1 MIGQWKSTYW
11 RDNLCCFLSE
21 AAEEA
26 EEEAPTEEAPAEE
39 APAEAQ
45 VEAPA
50 EEAPEEEAPAIE
62 GDTPTVNGNNSG
74 KKQKRDN
81 MFFYVSLSSNVK
93 VIVKSI
99 TVWKLFETSSKWDH
113 DGCHSFIRLEMT

>member
-26 EEEAPTEEAPAEE
+26 EEEAPAEE